1 MKSLR
6 RFVVLAVL
14 TLLLIQSAPLFDSKV
29 LAGPVPA
36 AASQAKKKRK
46 IKKRKE
52 KILKGRHGKHHGKP
66 A

>member
-1 MKSLR
+1 
-6 RFVVLAVL
+6 
-14 TLLLIQSAPLFDSKV
+14 V

-36 AASQAKKKRK
+36 AASQAKKKKK